1 MAVVDQKTK
10 NIEHLM
16 SNIEI
21 LGRPLYLPVKN
32 LLHEQYSPLVQIK
45 SKPSKTTLTYTD
57 LQYERDEKDWW
68 WCDDV

>member
-1 MAVVDQKTK
+1 MNNV
-10 NIEHLM
+10 
-16 SNIEI
+16 EI

-57 LQYERDEKDWW
+57 LQYERNEKDWW
-68 WCDDV
+68 WCEDV